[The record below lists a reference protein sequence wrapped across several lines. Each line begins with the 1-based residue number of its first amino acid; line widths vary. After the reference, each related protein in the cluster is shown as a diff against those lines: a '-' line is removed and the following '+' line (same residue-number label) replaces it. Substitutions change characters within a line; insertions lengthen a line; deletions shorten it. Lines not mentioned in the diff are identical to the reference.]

1 VSLAYHQRM
10 ANKQQRLFDALA
22 EAEGDG
28 LTIDQIA
35 ARARLERQSAIN
47 AINNLRLQRAVAA
60 SKALGDPAWRYH
72 LRPGC
77 ERPSDGRGRR
87 NGR

>member
-1 VSLAYHQRM
+1 M
-10 ANKQQRLFDALA
+10 PNNQQRLFDALTDA
-22 EAEGDG
+22 GGGG
-28 LTIDQIA
+28 LTVTEITSFA
-35 ARARLERQSAIN
+35 KLERQSAIN